1 LFAFLALTVTVLPHP
16 AEAQF
21 GRLRDRIKERVQQK
35 IDKKTD
41 ETLDKVE
48 CVATDETCIEEAEA
62 AGKEVERV
70 EAPAAARGS
79 ETPAAK
85 NAAADATMLKPGEG
99 AWANY
104 DFVPGERIL
113 LHEDFSRDR
122 VGNFPK
128 RFEFQSGNMQIV
140 EWQGQRWLSGED
152 GEFLIT
158 LPETLP
164 ERFTVEFDLAG
175 DGNAMA
181 LNFLHDEKSTEPY
194 LEIGTYFAR
203 FRNGRVDAN
212 GELRAK
218 TDEKPVRIRIAVD
231 GDYLK
236 LYANETRALNVPNA
250 KPGRSNRI
258 YVFLNGWSADQPRM
272 IANLRVAAG
281 GREMYDALVADG
293 RVATQGIL
301 FDTGS
306 DRIRPASTPTLKE
319 IGQMLTEHADLKLL
333 IEGHTDNVGDATAN
347 QVLSEKRA
355 AAVKAHLVSAFNV
368 DAARLEAKGF
378 GPAKPAGSNDTPEGR
393 QQNRRVE
400 LVKQ

>member
-1 LFAFLALTVTVLPHP
+1 LLAFLALTVTALPQP
-16 AEAQF
+16 AQAQF
-21 GRLRDRIKERVQQK
+21 GLGRLKDKVKERVQQK
-35 IDKKTD
+35 VDKKTD

-48 CVATDETCIEEAEA
+48 CAASDEKCIEEAEA
-62 AGKEVERV
+62 AGQEVERV
-70 EAPAAARGS
+70 EAPATARGG
-79 ETPAAK
+79 ETTAAAAK
-85 NAAADATMLKPGEG
+85 DATRLAPGEG

-140 EWQGQRWLSGED
+140 EWQGQRWLSGEE
-152 GEFLIT
+152 GEFLIN

-175 DGNAMA
+175 HGNAMA
-181 LNFLHDEKSTEPY
+181 LNFLHDEHSTEPY

-212 GELRAK
+212 GDLRAK
-218 TDEKPVRIRIAVD
+218 TDETPVRIRIAVD

-258 YVFLNGWSADQPRM
+258 FVFLNGWSAEQPRM

-281 GREMYDALVADG
+281 GLGMYDALVADG

-306 DRIRPASTPTLKE
+306 DRIRPESTPTLKE
-319 IGQMLTEHADLKLL
+319 IGQMLAEHADLKLV
-333 IEGHTDNVGDATAN
+333 IEGHTDNVGDAAAN

-355 AAVKAHLVSAFNV
+355 AAVKAHLVAAFNV

-378 GPAKPAGSNDTPEGR
+378 GPSRPAGSNDTPEGR

-400 LVKQ
+400 LVKR